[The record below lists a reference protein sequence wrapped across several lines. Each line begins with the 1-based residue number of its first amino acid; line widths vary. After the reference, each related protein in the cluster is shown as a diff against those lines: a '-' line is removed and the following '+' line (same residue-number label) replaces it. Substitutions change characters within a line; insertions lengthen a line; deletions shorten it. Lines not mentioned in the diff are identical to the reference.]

1 VSNVTGENLDY
12 LKMFLNLLGS
22 RSPQTDEE
30 PAEFQIDDTYSV
42 PGVGTVVSGTN
53 LKGTIKLND
62 LLLLGPDPL
71 GHFQQI
77 AVRSIHRKR

>member
-12 LKMFLNLLGS
+12 LKMFLNLLTS
-22 RSPQTDEE
+22 RSPKTDDD

-53 LKGTIKLND
+53 LKGTIRCQCYKTFSFVTD
-62 LLLLGPDPL
+62 DKA
-71 GHFQQI
+71 Q
-77 AVRSIHRKR
+77 

>member
-1 VSNVTGENLDY
+1 MTGENLDY